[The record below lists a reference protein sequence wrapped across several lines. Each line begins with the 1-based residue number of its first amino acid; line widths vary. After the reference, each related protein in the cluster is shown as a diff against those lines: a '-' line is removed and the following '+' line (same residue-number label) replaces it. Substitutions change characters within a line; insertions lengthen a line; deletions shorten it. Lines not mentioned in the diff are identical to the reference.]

1 MITAVQNIVSHRE
14 LIAALAWR
22 NIAVRYKQAYLG
34 IGWAIIK
41 PLTLMLIFSLL
52 RSIIGIETGE
62 VPYAVLTFAALLPW
76 LLFQEAASEGVVSV
90 VGNAH
95 LIKKIYFPREVFPL
109 TAVVTKVLEFA
120 INCAVLLGMMAWYGI
135 FPGAQALWV
144 PLLVLYAV
152 LVALTIAFV
161 GAALNV
167 YYRDVGAAL
176 PLALNLMMYASPV
189 IYPLALVQDKLLDHR
204 AAGEWSTALYTLYTA
219 NPLAGLIDAFQRVM
233 LKGLPP
239 DFHAMVPGMVVIAIA
254 LPFSYLAFKRAESWF
269 ADVI

>member
-1 MITAVQNIVSHRE
+1 MISAFGSIVSHRE
-14 LIAALAWR
+14 LIAALAWK

-41 PLTLMLIFSLL
+41 PVTLMLIFSLL
-52 RSIIGIETGE
+52 RSIVGIDTGA

-76 LLFQEAASEGVVSV
+76 LLFQEAASEGVHSV

-109 TAVVTKVLEFA
+109 TAVLTKLVEFA
-120 INCAVLLGMMAWYGI
+120 INYAILLAMMAWYGI

-152 LVALTIAFV
+152 LVALAIAFA

-176 PLALNLMMYASPV
+176 PLALNLLMYLSPV
-189 IYPLALVQDKLLDHR
+189 IYPLMLVQEKLLVQR
-204 AAGEWSTALYTLYTA
+204 AAGDWSGTLYTLYTA

-233 LKGLPP
+233 LRAEPP
-239 DFHAMVPGMVVIAIA
+239 DLQALLPGMIVVAVA
-254 LPFSYLAFKRAESWF
+254 LPLSYLVFKRAESWF

>member
-1 MITAVQNIVSHRE
+1 MITAFRNVLTYRE
-14 LIAALAWR
+14 LISALAWK

-34 IGWAIIK
+34 IAWAIIK
-41 PLTLMLIFSLL
+41 PLTLMGIFSLL
-52 RSIIGIETGE
+52 RSIVGIDTGT

-76 LLFQEAASEGVVSV
+76 MLFQEAAAEGVRSV

-109 TAVVTKVLEFA
+109 TAVLTKLVEFA
-120 INCAVLLGMMAWYGI
+120 INYAILLAMMAWYGI
-135 FPGAQALWV
+135 FPSAQALWV

-152 LVALTIAFV
+152 LVSLTIAFA

-167 YYRDVGAAL
+167 YYRDVGAAM
-176 PLALNLMMYASPV
+176 PLILNMLMYASPV
-189 IYPLALVQDKLLDHR
+189 IYPLSLVQDKLLVKG
-204 AAGEWSTALYTLYTA
+204 AGGEWSGLLYTVYTA

-233 LKGLPP
+233 LKGEPP
-239 DFHAMVPGMVVIAIA
+239 DLHAMAPGMILVAVA
-254 LPFSYLAFKRAESWF
+254 LPISYLLFKRAESWF

>member
-1 MITAVQNIVSHRE
+1 MITAVRNMVTHRE
-14 LIAALAWR
+14 LIAVLAWR

-34 IGWAIIK
+34 VGWAVIK

-52 RSIIGIETGE
+52 RSIVGIDTGD

-76 LLFQEAASEGVVSV
+76 LLFQEAASEGVNSV

-109 TAVVTKVLEFA
+109 TAVVTKVVEFA
-120 INCAVLLGMMAWYGI
+120 INYAVLLAMMAWYGI
-135 FPGAQALWV
+135 FPSAQALWV

-152 LVALTIAFV
+152 LIALTIAFV

-167 YYRDVGAAL
+167 YYRDVSAAL
-176 PLALNLMMYASPV
+176 PLALNLAMYASPV
-189 IYPLALVQDKLLDHR
+189 IYPLTLVQEKLIAHR
-204 AAGEWSTALYTLYTA
+204 AAGDWSTTLYTMYTA

-233 LKGLPP
+233 LKDAAP
-239 DFHAMVPGMVVIAIA
+239 DLAAMLPGMLFVALA
-254 LPFSYLAFKRAESWF
+254 LPVSYVLFKRAESWF

>member
-41 PLTLMLIFSLL
+41 PVTLMLIFSLL
-52 RSIIGIETGE
+52 RSIVGIETGD

-76 LLFQEAASEGVVSV
+76 LLFQEAASEGVNSV

-109 TAVVTKVLEFA
+109 TAVLTKVVEFA
-120 INCAVLLGMMAWYGI
+120 INYAVLLSMMAWYGI
-135 FPGAQALWV
+135 FPSAQALWV
-144 PLLVLYAV
+144 PLLVFYAV

-189 IYPLALVQDKLLDHR
+189 IYPLTIVQDKLLAHR
-204 AAGEWSTALYTLYTA
+204 AAGEWSAILYTLYTA

-233 LKGLPP
+233 LRGLPP
-239 DFHAMVPGMVVIAIA
+239 DLHAMMPG
-254 LPFSYLAFKRAESWF
+254 
-269 ADVI
+269 

>member
-1 MITAVQNIVSHRE
+1 MIAAVRNIVSYRE
-14 LIAALAWR
+14 LIAALAWK

-34 IGWAIIK
+34 IAWAVIK

-52 RSIIGIETGE
+52 RSIVGIDTGP

-76 LLFQEAASEGVVSV
+76 LLFQEAASEGVNSV

-109 TAVVTKVLEFA
+109 TAVVTKLVEFA
-120 INCAVLLGMMAWYGI
+120 INYAILLAMMAYYGT
-135 FPGAQALWV
+135 FPSAQILWV

-152 LVALTIAFV
+152 LIALSIALA

-167 YYRDVGAAL
+167 YYRDVSAAL
-176 PLALNLMMYASPV
+176 PLGLNMLMYLSPV
-189 IYPLALVQDKLLDHR
+189 IYPLTLVQEKLLTNR
-204 AAGEWSTALYTLYTA
+204 AAGDWSELLYTLYTA

-233 LKGLPP
+233 LKGETP
-239 DFHAMVPGMVVIAIA
+239 DWGAMMPGMIVVAVA
-254 LPFSYLAFKRAESWF
+254 LPASYLLFKRAESWF